1 MNKLNFQ
8 IFFFSVIGF
17 ISCNKSKDSA
27 VEVGSVYKLMDSK
40 ETGIKFENTIQE
52 TERLN
57 YYYYDGIYQ
66 GAGSAVLDIDKD
78 GLMDVLLVSNQGP
91 EKLYLNK
98 GDFKFEDISKKAGIE
113 GGPEW
118 TTGATV
124 ADVNGDGWDDIYI
137 SCFLLEEAELR
148 RNKLYINNKNNT
160 FSERAREFG
169 LSDTTYTISA
179 TFFDY
184 DLDGDLDMFQV
195 NQPPNIVLRRLSSK
209 LWEANHSCKLYRNDN
224 FHFTDVTKEAGVFT
238 LGYALSAVAS
248 DVNND
253 GYPDLYVTVDYKE
266 PDFLFLNLKN
276 GTFRDVAKSAMNHFS
291 LFSMGCDVA
300 DFNDDGLLDIFSVD
314 MVAEDR
320 FRNKTNMA
328 GMDIPKFWKNVELGF
343 HYQYMFNSL
352 QLNQGIGSFSEIA
365 QLAGISKT
373 DWSWSVLLA
382 DYDNDGAKDLFIT
395 NGLMRDV
402 RNRDYQAMFERP
414 FDSIKSTLELVKKAP
429 SQKIINYM
437 YRNVGDLKFKNVID
451 DWGMAQKSF
460 SNGASYADL
469 DNDGDLDLIVNNISD
484 NAFLYKNTTSD
495 KKAANYLRLNLEGPE
510 SNYRSFGARAAI
522 YYDEGKMQMLELSN
536 ARGYMSTS
544 EPIMHFGLGS
554 ISKVDSLIV
563 RWPSGKIVRKLNVKC
578 NQTLTLKEKDAND
591 VASNQLFEL
600 TGIAFTKDV
609 TQELIGNIQTK
620 ENYFDDYKTEILI
633 PHKMSTLGPCIA
645 TADVTGDG
653 NDDIYIG
660 GCAGTS
666 GVLYFQQVDGTFLPS
681 ASNPWNA
688 HKSSEDIDA
697 IFFDADSD
705 RDMDLYVAS
714 GSNEFAVGSPL
725 YKDRLYINEGG
736 GKFSDGS
743 NRIPALTF
751 SKGVVRAADIDGDGD
766 QDLFIGGRQVPGYYG
781 KSERSAILI
790 NDKGKFVDRTK
801 EACPEMSTAIGM
813 ISSATFVDLDKDRDL
828 DLVVVGEWMSPMIF
842 VNEAGKFKNETSKFG
857 LENLRGWWNVIVSE
871 DVDGDGDQDLIAGNL
886 GMNTKFKA
894 SIEKPF
900 KVFLK
905 DFDDNG
911 SWDIYLGSYDRDGKY
926 YPVRGRQCSS
936 EQMPFIKEK
945 YKTYNEFASHSID
958 DILEGMKE
966 GAIIKDVTE
975 FHSGIFI
982 NEGNAFSFKPF
993 NNMDQIAPI
1002 YDFIVYD
1009 VNKDGYKDII
1019 YGGNYYNREI
1029 ETTRSD
1035 AGVGGILLNDAK
1047 GNFKHVPSKQTGLKL
1062 TQDLRKLRFVK
1073 SGPYDLMLAGF
1084 NNSNLKAYLLGQQ

>member
-1 MNKLNFQ
+1 
-8 IFFFSVIGF
+8 
-17 ISCNKSKDSA
+17 
-27 VEVGSVYKLMDSK
+27 
-40 ETGIKFENTIQE
+40 
-52 TERLN
+52 
-57 YYYYDGIYQ
+57 
-66 GAGSAVLDIDKD
+66 
-78 GLMDVLLVSNQGP
+78 
-91 EKLYLNK
+91 
-98 GDFKFEDISKKAGIE
+98 
-113 GGPEW
+113 
-118 TTGATV
+118 
-124 ADVNGDGWDDIYI
+124 
-137 SCFLLEEAELR
+137 
-148 RNKLYINNKNNT
+148 
-160 FSERAREFG
+160 
-169 LSDTTYTISA
+169 
-179 TFFDY
+179 
-184 DLDGDLDMFQV
+184 
-195 NQPPNIVLRRLSSK
+195 
-209 LWEANHSCKLYRNDN
+209 
-224 FHFTDVTKEAGVFT
+224 
-238 LGYALSAVAS
+238 
-248 DVNND
+248 
-253 GYPDLYVTVDYKE
+253 YKE

-291 LFSMGCDVA
+291 LFSMGCDIA

-429 SQKIINYM
+429 SEKIINYM

-522 YYDEGKMQMLELSN
+522 YFDEGKMQMLELSN

-591 VASNQLFEL
+591 VASNQLFEV

-645 TADVTGDG
+645 TADATGDG

-666 GVLYFQQVDGTFLPS
+666 GVLYIQQVDGTFLPS

-697 IFFDADSD
+697 IFFDADGD

-790 NDKGKFVDRTK
+790 NDKGKFVD
-801 EACPEMSTAIGM
+801 
-813 ISSATFVDLDKDRDL
+813 
-828 DLVVVGEWMSPMIF
+828 
-842 VNEAGKFKNETSKFG
+842 
-857 LENLRGWWNVIVSE
+857 
-871 DVDGDGDQDLIAGNL
+871 
-886 GMNTKFKA
+886 
-894 SIEKPF
+894 
-900 KVFLK
+900 
-905 DFDDNG
+905 
-911 SWDIYLGSYDRDGKY
+911 
-926 YPVRGRQCSS
+926 
-936 EQMPFIKEK
+936 
-945 YKTYNEFASHSID
+945 
-958 DILEGMKE
+958 
-966 GAIIKDVTE
+966 
-975 FHSGIFI
+975 
-982 NEGNAFSFKPF
+982 
-993 NNMDQIAPI
+993 
-1002 YDFIVYD
+1002 
-1009 VNKDGYKDII
+1009 
-1019 YGGNYYNREI
+1019 
-1029 ETTRSD
+1029 
-1035 AGVGGILLNDAK
+1035 
-1047 GNFKHVPSKQTGLKL
+1047 
-1062 TQDLRKLRFVK
+1062 
-1073 SGPYDLMLAGF
+1073 
-1084 NNSNLKAYLLGQQ
+1084 

>member
-522 YYDEGKMQMLELSN
+522 YFDKGKMQMLELSN

-591 VASNQLFEL
+591 VASNQLFEV

>member
-522 YYDEGKMQMLELSN
+522 YFDKGKMQMLELSN

>member
-429 SQKIINYM
+429 SEKIINYM

-544 EPIMHFGLGS
+544 EPIIHFGLGS

-666 GVLYFQQVDGTFLPS
+666 GVLYIQQVDGTFLPS

>member
-697 IFFDADSD
+697 IFFDADGD